1 MRLWSSLA
9 ALALLAAAVMVAGCA
24 ASNNQTANVAGASG
38 KGNSNAAAAAPASAS
53 ATPQDNIRR
62 VTITELRDMLEQ
74 NKAVVVDV
82 RGTEAYKQEHIKGAL
97 DIPEN
102 QLSSRTKELPKDKM
116 LVFYCS

>member
-1 MRLWSSLA
+1 MRFSVSMA
-9 ALALLAAAVMVAGCA
+9 ALVLLAAAVVMVAGCGM
-24 ASNNQTANVAGASG
+24 NNQAANVAV
-38 KGNSNAAAAAPASAS
+38 KGNNNAPVTANNTAP
-53 ATPQDNIRR
+53 DNVRR

-102 QLSSRTKELPKDKM
+102 QLSSRKGELPKDK
-116 LVFYCS
+116 LIVLYCS